1 MANKNHQE
9 NARTRIV
16 KICKDIYKW
25 VVVRPTFMAAFV
37 ILEGVFLKN
46 ENNTTESWREGSSY
60 WGQRPHRPHWRTNQ
74 PLREWPDK
82 ALLSGAMEPIQEEAL
97 KQVET
102 GADILNVSVNAFGI
116 HEDVVLP
123 RVIVEIMKEVD
134 VPF

>member
-60 WGQRPHRPHWRTNQ
+60 WGQRPHRPHRRADQ
-74 PLREWPDK
+74 PLREGPDK
-82 ALLSGAMEPIQEEAL
+82 GSFIIGSDGTYPRGST
-97 KQVET
+97 ET
-102 GADILNVSVNAFGI
+102 GGDRRRYFKRERQCLW
-116 HEDVVLP
+116 DT
-123 RVIVEIMKEVD
+123 
-134 VPF
+134 